1 MLGLQQHNISTKYG
15 QPRPR
20 VCSAEAALPREG
32 GGRMAAAGT
41 VFMASDGK
49 YPCRELG
56 LIQPGVHYT
65 IELEKDPSEGS

>member
-56 LIQPGVHYT
+56 LMQPGVLVYT
-65 IELEKDPSEGS
+65 LHNRA

>member
-1 MLGLQQHNISTKYG
+1 MMGLQQHNISTKYG

-20 VCSAEAALPREG
+20 VCSAEG
-32 GGRMAAAGT
+32 GRRRMAAAGT

-56 LIQPGVHYT
+56 LMQPGVLVYT
-65 IELEKDPSEGS
+65 LHNRA